1 MSDRYHDENAVSN
14 RFVGSRFLLAS
25 FIRLPISWR
34 LPRNSLSS
42 FFSYFFL
49 FFWFFSIRDPADSRD
64 PRRQERLALLISK
77 CPRDALISR
86 RRDVTWRRCTCLSR
100 KKNNSIMPMPATLLS
115 QWFPCLV
122 RFFSPPARSFFA
134 LFPASTPFFPSRDRI
149 NLRLDCEVI
158 IPD

>member
-42 FFSYFFL
+42 FFPFFL
-49 FFWFFSIRDPADSRD
+49 LFFFWFFPIRDPADSRD

-100 KKNNSIMPMPATLLS
+100 KKNNSIMPTPATLLS
-115 QWFPCLV
+115 QWLPCFV
-122 RFFSPPARSFFA
+122 RIFSPPRSQFFRFVSGVDA
-134 LFPASTPFFPSRDRI
+134 FFYPREIASIFAST
-149 NLRLDCEVI
+149 VK
-158 IPD
+158 